1 MSRSAIDFALSHPA
15 STPHAMG
22 AFPSRRSTVMGV
34 RGMVSSSQPLA
45 SQAGIAILEQG
56 GNAADAAVAV
66 AAALNV
72 TEPCSNG
79 IGGDSFCL
87 FWDAKEQKVRG
98 INASGRSPAK
108 MTLEAVLASKDIDPS
123 LDIPLDH
130 VHGVT
135 VPGAAANW
143 VDTVER
149 FGSGH
154 LTLSQI
160 LAPAIRLADN
170 GFPVLET
177 VAKSWQAS
185 EAMIKSASPNGGEM
199 LLESGQAPRA
209 GQVMRMPTLARTF
222 RELAT
227 KGRDGF
233 YKGRIAEAI
242 VQVIKDRGGLMEL
255 DDLAHHGQVGS
266 EDITPISYEYGATKP
281 EGGDGVTL
289 HECPPNGQGLVA
301 LIALGIVDSLHRQGK
316 IPDITT
322 LDHNS
327 AEYLHILIEAL
338 RFGFADAQ
346 RYVTD
351 TSFGGSAKV
360 KSMLSREYLDER
372 AAAFDSSK
380 SIPIKHGNPENSSD
394 TVYFTCTDK
403 EGNACSFIQSN
414 YAGFGTC
421 IIPKDCGFTLQ
432 NRGCNFSLSKDHP
445 NCVAPRKR
453 PYHTII
459 PAMATK
465 SGPDGPELFLSYGV
479 MGGFMQPQGHV
490 QVLLNILRGYTP
502 QSALDAPRFCIGA
515 GMPDQGDVMSGIMIE
530 EGIDSTVVDKLKSM
544 GHKIVQVSSWERRG
558 HFGRGQVIMNVDG
571 GANKRVWAAGSDPR
585 ADGSAIAQV

>member
-1 MSRSAIDFALSHPA
+1 MSRSALNFELGHPA

-22 AFPSRRSTVMGV
+22 AFPSRRSTVMGL

-87 FWDAKEQKVRG
+87 FWDAKERKVKG

-108 MTLEAVLASKDIDPS
+108 MTLDAVLASEGLQGKS
-123 LDIPLDH
+123 EIPLDH

-135 VPGAAANW
+135 VPGAAASW
-143 VDTVER
+143 IDTVER
-149 FGSGH
+149 FGSGT

-170 GFPVLET
+170 GFPVHET
-177 VAKSWQAS
+177 VARAWEAS
-185 EAMIKSASPNGGEM
+185 EKMLKSASPNGGEM
-199 LLESGQAPRA
+199 LLESGKAPRA
-209 GQVMRMPTLARTF
+209 GQVMRMPNLARTF

-242 VQVIKDRGGLMEL
+242 VQVIRERGGLMEL
-255 DDLAHHGQVGS
+255 EDLAHHGEVGS
-266 EDITPISYEYGATKP
+266 ENITPISYEYGATKP

-301 LIALGIVDSLHRQGK
+301 LIALGIIDSLFRLGK
-316 IPDITT
+316 IPDVTT
-322 LDHNS
+322 LEHNS
-327 AEYLHILIEAL
+327 AEYLHVLIEAL
-338 RFGFADAQ
+338 RFGFADAHK
-346 RYVTD
+346 YVTD
-351 TSFGGSAKV
+351 ASHGGSIKV
-360 KSMLSREYLDER
+360 KTLLSREYLDER
-372 AAAFDSSK
+372 AKLFDSSK
-380 SIPIKHGNPENSSD
+380 SIPIKYGNPESSSD
-394 TVYFTCTDK
+394 TVYFSCADK
-403 EGNACSFIQSN
+403 DGNACSFIQSN

-421 IIPKDCGFTLQ
+421 IVPKGCGFTLQ
-432 NRGCNFSLSKDHP
+432 NRGCNFSLDRQHA

-465 SGPDGPELFLSYGV
+465 AGANGPELFLSYGV

-490 QVLLNILRGYTP
+490 QVLMNILRGYTP

-530 EGIDSTVVDKLKSM
+530 EGIDSTVVDKLTSM
-544 GHKIVQVSSWERRG
+544 GHRIVFVSSWEKRG
-558 HFGRGQVIMNVDG
+558 NFGRGQVIMAIDG

-585 ADGSAIAQV
+585 SDGSSIAQV